1 MIAYALA
8 GVAIVAALTKPAAK
22 NVKAVAGSR
31 ADFKKTVLD
40 AAKAVDMRGIP
51 PLYALSMAALE
62 TGWGT
67 GRVYQQTKNLF
78 SITAGST
85 WRGATYKASTGFVFR
100 VYPTHADALA
110 DFVRLISSAKR
121 YAAAYQAAIR
131 NDAAGFFREVQKA
144 GYAGDDLQ
152 YAAKLGKTLEVL
164 A

>member
-8 GVAIVAALTKPAAK
+8 GVAIVAALTKPT
-22 NVKAVAGSR
+22 KAVAVKKNEGSHVV
-31 ADFKKTVLD
+31 FKKTLP
-40 AAKAVDMRGIP
+40 ATRSVDMRGIP
-51 PLYALSMAALE
+51 QLFALAVAALE

-67 GRVYQQTKNLF
+67 GRVFLQTKNLF

-100 VYPTHADALA
+100 VYQTYAESLA
-110 DFVRLISSAKR
+110 DFVRLISTTKR

-131 NDAAGFFREVQKA
+131 NDAAAFFTEIQKA
-144 GYAGDDLQ
+144 GYAGDDVK
-152 YAAKLGKTLEVL
+152 YAAKLMRTLEVL

>member
-8 GVAIVAALTKPAAK
+8 GVAIVAALTKPTPKPAK
-22 NVKAVAGSR
+22 KVAGSR
-31 ADFKKTVLD
+31 ADFKKIVLD
-40 AAKAVDMRGIP
+40 AAANIDMRGIP

-67 GRVYQQTKNLF
+67 GRVYLQTKNLF

-100 VYPTHADALA
+100 VYSTHADALA
-110 DFVRLISSAKR
+110 DFVRLISTAKR
-121 YAAAYQAAIR
+121 YAAAYAAARR
-131 NDAAGFFREVQKA
+131 NDAAGFFNGVQQA
-144 GYAGDDLQ
+144 GYAGDDAQ
-152 YAAKLGKTLEVL
+152 YAAKLGRTLEVL